1 MIQIL
6 KVTGESL
13 SPFFVEGDFVV
24 VSKIPF
30 VLRKIKA
37 GDIVVFRHP
46 VYGTMIKK
54 VEQISPDGEEIFVLG
69 THPESTDSRQFG
81 PLRRSQLTGKVIWH
95 IRQINWNETSSGL
108 AFPGIGDRDSG
119 CFDGFDLHSFRA
131 ARGALAGD
139 CRLADGAG
147 RHWCWR
153 LSR

>member
-13 SPFFVEGDFVV
+13 SPFFLEGDFVV

-30 VLRKIKA
+30 VLQKIKA

-54 VEQISPDGEEIFVLG
+54 VEQITPDGEEIFVLG

-81 PLRRSQLTGKVIWH
+81 PLHRGQLIGKVIWH
-95 IRQINWNETSSGL
+95 IRK
-108 AFPGIGDRDSG
+108 
-119 CFDGFDLHSFRA
+119 
-131 ARGALAGD
+131 
-139 CRLADGAG
+139 
-147 RHWCWR
+147 
-153 LSR
+153 

>member
-13 SPFFVEGDFVV
+13 SPLFLEGDFVV

-54 VEQISPDGEEIFVLG
+54 VEQISPDGEEILVLG

-81 PLRRSQLTGKVIWH
+81 PLQRRQLVGKVVWH
-95 IRQINWNETSSGL
+95 IRK
-108 AFPGIGDRDSG
+108 
-119 CFDGFDLHSFRA
+119 
-131 ARGALAGD
+131 
-139 CRLADGAG
+139 
-147 RHWCWR
+147 
-153 LSR
+153 

>member
-13 SPFFVEGDFVV
+13 SPFFLEGDFVV

-30 VLRKIKA
+30 VLRKIKC

-46 VYGTMIKK
+46 AYGTMIKK

-81 PLRRSQLTGKVIWH
+81 PLLRRQLIGKVIWH
-95 IRQINWNETSSGL
+95 IRK
-108 AFPGIGDRDSG
+108 
-119 CFDGFDLHSFRA
+119 
-131 ARGALAGD
+131 
-139 CRLADGAG
+139 
-147 RHWCWR
+147 
-153 LSR
+153 

>member
-13 SPFFVEGDFVV
+13 SPLFLEGDFVV

-37 GDIVVFRHP
+37 GDIVVFQHP

-54 VEQISPDGEEIFVLG
+54 VEHISPDGAEIFVVG

-81 PLRRSQLTGKVIWH
+81 PLRRRQLIGKVVWH
-95 IRQINWNETSSGL
+95 IGK
-108 AFPGIGDRDSG
+108 
-119 CFDGFDLHSFRA
+119 
-131 ARGALAGD
+131 
-139 CRLADGAG
+139 
-147 RHWCWR
+147 
-153 LSR
+153 

>member
-13 SPFFVEGDFVV
+13 SPVFLEGDFVV

-37 GDIVVFRHP
+37 GDIVVFQHP

-54 VEQISPDGEEIFVLG
+54 VEYISPNGEEIFVLG

-81 PLRRSQLTGKVIWH
+81 PLQRRQLIGKVIWH
-95 IRQINWNETSSGL
+95 IGK
-108 AFPGIGDRDSG
+108 
-119 CFDGFDLHSFRA
+119 
-131 ARGALAGD
+131 
-139 CRLADGAG
+139 
-147 RHWCWR
+147 
-153 LSR
+153 

>member
-13 SPFFVEGDFVV
+13 SPFFLEGDFVV

-30 VLRKIKA
+30 VLRKIKT

-54 VEQISPDGEEIFVLG
+54 VERISPSGEEIFVLG

-81 PLRRSQLTGKVIWH
+81 SLYRNQLIGKVLWH
-95 IRQINWNETSSGL
+95 IGK
-108 AFPGIGDRDSG
+108 
-119 CFDGFDLHSFRA
+119 
-131 ARGALAGD
+131 
-139 CRLADGAG
+139 
-147 RHWCWR
+147 
-153 LSR
+153 

>member
-13 SPFFVEGDFVV
+13 SPFFLEGDFVV

-30 VLRKIKA
+30 VLRKIVA

-54 VEQISPDGEEIFVLG
+54 VERISPDGEEIFVVG

-81 PLRRSQLTGKVIWH
+81 PLRRSQLIGKMIWH
-95 IRQINWNETSSGL
+95 IGK
-108 AFPGIGDRDSG
+108 
-119 CFDGFDLHSFRA
+119 
-131 ARGALAGD
+131 
-139 CRLADGAG
+139 
-147 RHWCWR
+147 
-153 LSR
+153 

>member
-13 SPFFVEGDFVV
+13 SPFFLEGDFVV

-30 VLRKIKA
+30 VLRKIKT

-46 VYGTMIKK
+46 AYGTMIKK

-81 PLRRSQLTGKVIWH
+81 PLRRRQLIGKVIWH
-95 IRQINWNETSSGL
+95 IRK
-108 AFPGIGDRDSG
+108 
-119 CFDGFDLHSFRA
+119 
-131 ARGALAGD
+131 
-139 CRLADGAG
+139 
-147 RHWCWR
+147 
-153 LSR
+153 

>member
-54 VEQISPDGEEIFVLG
+54 VAHISPDGDEIFVLG

-81 PLRRSQLTGKVIWH
+81 PLRRRQLIGKVVWH
-95 IRQINWNETSSGL
+95 IGK
-108 AFPGIGDRDSG
+108 
-119 CFDGFDLHSFRA
+119 
-131 ARGALAGD
+131 
-139 CRLADGAG
+139 
-147 RHWCWR
+147 
-153 LSR
+153 